1 MATTYHV
8 AKNGKDT
15 NNGTYESP
23 FLTIGAAASVALP
36 GDTVTVHAGE
46 YREWVKP
53 KEGGLSN
60 NRRVTYQAAEGETA
74 VIKGSERVENWEKV
88 EDTVW
93 KAVLQNAIFGDFNPY
108 VETVGGDWLL
118 EPWEKPAHLG
128 DVYLNGM
135 SFYEAY
141 SLDAVKNPKVRDTVV
156 DNWTNETVPI
166 KNKEQTK
173 YLWFAEVDEK
183 NTTIYANFHGA
194 DPNKELVEVN
204 VRRSCF
210 YPVKTGVN
218 YITVR
223 GFEMAHAASP
233 WTPPTADQPG
243 LIGPNWAKGWIIE
256 NNTIHD
262 AKCSAISIGK
272 EESTGHNDRSNRK
285 DKPGYQYQLESVFK
299 AAKIGWSK
307 EKIGSH
313 IIRNN
318 VIYDCGQNGIVG
330 HMGCVFSEIYDNHI
344 YNIAIKREF
353 YGHEIAGIKLHAPI
367 DVYIHQNHIHDC
379 SLGIWLD
386 WQNQGTRISKN
397 LLYDNNRDLFVE
409 VSHGPTL
416 VDYNVL
422 GSKNALVN
430 DAQGVA
436 YVHNLFAGGF
446 ELRFSTD
453 RATPYHTPHSTEVAG
468 FSAIFGGD
476 DRYYQNIFVGCKAKY
491 EVGTACFNGYPTS
504 LEEYIDI
511 VDAKQPCDHREFMDT
526 KQPVYISGNV
536 YTNGAKAFNKETEKL
551 DCPQFDAKF
560 SIEREGKKVYLN
572 ITMPENYRQFKT
584 HGHTTETLGRVRN
597 VDADF
602 ENFDGSFLD
611 LDTDYF
617 GVLHGNDT
625 VPGPFANLEA
635 GSNKI
640 LTWG

>member
-8 AKNGKDT
+8 AKNGLDI
-15 NNGTYESP
+15 NEGTYDRP
-23 FLTIGAAASVALP
+23 FLTIGMAAKRALP

-60 NRRVTYQAAEGETA
+60 NRRITYQAAEGEL
-74 VIKGSERVENWEKV
+74 VIIKGSERVQSWEKV
-88 EDTVW
+88 EGTVW
-93 KAVLQNAIFGDFNPY
+93 KAVLPNTIFGDFNPY
-108 VETVGGDWLL
+108 VETVCGDWLL
-118 EPWEKPAHLG
+118 EPWERPAHLG

-135 SFYEAY
+135 SFYEAD
-141 SLDAVKNPKVRDTVV
+141 SLEKIKNPKVRDMVL
-156 DNWTNETVPI
+156 DHWTKETVPI

-173 YLWFAEVDEK
+173 YVWTSEVDGE
-183 NTTIYANFHGA
+183 NTTIFANFHGA
-194 DPNKELVEVN
+194 DPNTELVEIN
-204 VRRSCF
+204 VRKACF
-210 YPVKTGVN
+210 YPEKTGVN

-243 LIGPNWAKGWIIE
+243 LIGANWSRGWIIE
-256 NNTIHD
+256 NNIIHD

-272 EESTGHNDRSNRK
+272 EASTGHNDRTNRK

-330 HMGCVFSEIYDNHI
+330 HLGCVFSEIYDNHI

-367 DVYIHQNHIHDC
+367 DVHIHGNRIHSC

-386 WQNQGTRISKN
+386 WQAQGSRISKN

-416 VDYNVL
+416 VDYNVF
-422 GSKNALVN
+422 GSKYALHN

-436 YVHNLFAGGF
+436 YVHNLFAGKF
-446 ELRFSTD
+446 ALHFSTD
-453 RATPYHTPHSTEVAG
+453 RSTPYHTPHSTEVAG
-468 FSAIFGGD
+468 FSATFGGD
-476 DRYYQNIFVGCKAKY
+476 DRYFQNIFIGGQTP
-491 EVGTACFNGYPTS
+491 ETVGTAYFNGYPTS
-504 LEEYIDI
+504 LQEYIDI
-511 VDAKQPCDHREFMDT
+511 IDAKQPCDHGEFMKT

-536 YTNGAKAFNKETEKL
+536 YVNGAKAFDKEKEKL
-551 DCPQFDAKF
+551 DCPEFDAKF
-560 SIEREGKKVYLN
+560 SIEAEGNKVYLN
-572 ITMPENYRQFKT
+572 ISMPENFRKFNPK
-584 HGHTTETLGRVRN
+584 GHNTTTLGRVRI

-602 ENFDGSFLD
+602 ENFDGSFLT

-617 GVLHGNDT
+617 SVLLGSET
-625 VPGPFANLEA
+625 VPGPFAGLDSGN
-635 GSNKI
+635 NKI
-640 LTWG
+640 LVWG